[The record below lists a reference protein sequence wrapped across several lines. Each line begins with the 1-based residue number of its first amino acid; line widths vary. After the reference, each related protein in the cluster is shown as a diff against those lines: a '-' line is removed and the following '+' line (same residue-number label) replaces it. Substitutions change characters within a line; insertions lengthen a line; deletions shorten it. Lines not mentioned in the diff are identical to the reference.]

1 MTTRFCTQTARKIRK
16 FGYAPKAAILYSKF
30 LCASMLSVSGIM
42 VTCMRRRKGVKLL
55 GEETPAS
62 LRHALADLIAR
73 TLPTGA
79 GIIIAGPAAVDKS
92 PRFSRIHRN

>member
-16 FGYAPKAAILYSKF
+16 LGYAPKAAILYSKF

-42 VTCMRRRKGVKLL
+42 ATCMRRRKGVKLL

-62 LRHALADLIAR
+62 LRHTPGRLIVQPK
-73 TLPTGA
+73 TTGA
-79 GIIIAGPAAVDKS
+79 GIIIAGPAAVDTVPAS
-92 PRFSRIHRN
+92 SRIHRN